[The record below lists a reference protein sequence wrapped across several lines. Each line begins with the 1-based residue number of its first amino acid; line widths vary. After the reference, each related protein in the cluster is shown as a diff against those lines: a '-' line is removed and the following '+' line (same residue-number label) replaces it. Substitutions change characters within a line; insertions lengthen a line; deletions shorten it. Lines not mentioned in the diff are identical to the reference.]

1 MARRKAKRPPITDA
15 AESQASESPQ
25 AVRLQRYLASAGFGS
40 RRSCEEFILAGR
52 VTVDGKEERTLGA
65 SIDPRTQKVC
75 LDGEFV
81 RIQRKRYYILNKP
94 KGYLCTNLDPA
105 GRKRAIDLIAE
116 NDRLF
121 TVGRL
126 DENSQGLLFV
136 TNDGEM
142 GNRLAHP
149 RYEVSRTYR
158 VHVVGIPTLAT
169 LDELRKGI
177 HFPEG
182 RFQVHG
188 IKQVKVQGK
197 SSVLEMHLKQ
207 GRNREIRRMLAR
219 VGHKVMSLERVS
231 FGPLRLRGVG
241 VGKYR
246 SLKPQEIQALR
257 DLLSRASNDPD
268 DDAPTHERG
277 RRPPSRKR
285 VGGRRDA
292 ASGDHRHKMTR
303 GTQSHA
309 KPAHK
314 TAAFKQPAH
323 KKAAD
328 RAVDRKD
335 VRGKSLASEPAR
347 TPTTEELLFG
357 NRKKSAHGNQPRGKA
372 SGGDSRGKF
381 APSDER
387 DRTARD
393 DGESGGQRKRVRG
406 KKAFGGHRNK
416 TERDDAAS
424 GEYSKPVRGKSSSIK
439 KRTGGKPAV
448 QKAGKS
454 HAAKKGANR
463 TALDKKVGSRQFVKK
478 VGPTGKKNSTKKK
491 ANKKGGSRGRRR

>member
-1 MARRKAKRPPITDA
+1 MARKKSKRSLAKDDDEIQQP
-15 AESQASESPQ
+15 QQPQ

-75 LDGEFV
+75 LDGEQV
-81 RIQRKRYYILNKP
+81 RSQRKRYYILNKP
-94 KGYLCTNLDPA
+94 KGYLCTNLDPS

-126 DENSQGLLFV
+126 DENSQGLLLV
-136 TNDGEM
+136 TNDGDM

-158 VHVVGIPTLAT
+158 VHVVGNPTLET

-219 VGHKVMSLERVS
+219 VGHKVMSLERIS
-231 FGPLRLRGVG
+231 FGPLQLRGVG

-246 SLKPQEIQALR
+246 TLKAHEIQALQ
-257 DLLSRASNDPD
+257 DLLAGR
-268 DDAPTHERG
+268 THDQERDSSAGGRG
-277 RRPPSRKR
+277 RRPKKRGRITGRSHAPASGHRHKVARGKTPSNDDSQGAGEEASPFTHRKKTAR
-285 VGGRRDA
+285 GKAFRGKPGTASFKPGRNERATKDAVVDQRKNNQRKKKARGKAAFDTHRKKAFRDANFDDRKESSRDEAAFGDHQQMTRGKRPRFKKKVGGRPVA
-292 ASGDHRHKMTR
+292 KKP
-303 GTQSHA
+303 GTPHEFKNVGKRTSV
-309 KPAHK
+309 KK
-314 TAAFKQPAH
+314 T
-323 KKAAD
+323 
-328 RAVDRKD
+328 
-335 VRGKSLASEPAR
+335 
-347 TPTTEELLFG
+347 
-357 NRKKSAHGNQPRGKA
+357 
-372 SGGDSRGKF
+372 
-381 APSDER
+381 
-387 DRTARD
+387 
-393 DGESGGQRKRVRG
+393 GQR
-406 KKAFGGHRNK
+406 
-416 TERDDAAS
+416 
-424 GEYSKPVRGKSSSIK
+424 
-439 KRTGGKPAV
+439 
-448 QKAGKS
+448 
-454 HAAKKGANR
+454 HAAKKTGR
-463 TALDKKVGSRQFVKK
+463 SGVKK
-478 VGPTGKKNSTKKK
+478 SVK
-491 ANKKGGSRGRRR
+491 KKGGSRGRRR